1 MAANVWYGIV
11 LQICNNVCKCRS
23 IDLETRKWKMVPGGS
38 HKSKDGKGWLITSVL
53 WLMIVFQVVL
63 YVRLITE
70 TIEIQYSVYLFSWNF
85 QCYQSNITMC
95 YPATALLRSATTCHY
110 QRLITLE
117 FSIFCQD
124 WNTIYVLMS
133 WSLLYVFFGSFHLI
147 WHDAHRVHSPAFN
160 AAIPLSMVF
169 RFLMLKLEIIK
180 VMHGSA

>member
-1 MAANVWYGIV
+1 MKDGAGREPQVQRWEGMI
-11 LQICNNVCKCRS
+11 NNLSVMTDDS
-23 IDLETRKWKMVPGGS
+23 VPGCALCKTNNRNYWNPIFCLS
-38 HKSKDGKGWLITSVL
+38 FQLKFPVL
-53 WLMIVFQVVL
+53 S
-63 YVRLITE
+63 
-70 TIEIQYSVYLFSWNF
+70 IQYTL
-85 QCYQSNITMC
+85 C
-95 YPATALLRSATTCHY
+95 YPATALLRSATMRHY

-124 WNTIYVLMS
+124 WSTIYVLMS

-160 AAIPLSMVF
+160 ASIPLSMVF